1 MTTLRCQ
8 DVSIRLHKRTVVR
21 DFSAQVE
28 PGSWLCLIGPNGAG
42 KSSLLKAVAG
52 LIKYNGSVTIGE
64 EAINKLKAR
73 RRSQLISYV
82 PQAPIF
88 PLGMSGFEYVLLGR
102 NPYVSHFGYE
112 TTEDRHIVA
121 NVLERLELDSLAT
134 RDVSEMS
141 GGERQRFA
149 IARAI
154 AQGSPV
160 LLLDEPTSALD
171 LGNQQ
176 LALELVERLRVE
188 MGITVIS
195 AMHDLTLAGLY
206 SDQLLLLHEGN
217 TVVMGNAD
225 EVLQAETLSEFYG
238 AAVRVHRADDGTVV
252 VLPIR
257 NRDVLP

>member
-1 MTTLRCQ
+1 MSNLRCT
-8 DVSIRLHKRTVVR
+8 DVSIRLHKRTVVQ
-21 DFSAQVE
+21 DFSANVE

-52 LIKYNGSVTIGE
+52 LIKYSGEVTIGDE
-64 EAINKLKAR
+64 EVHKLKAR

-82 PQAPIF
+82 PQTPIF
-88 PLGMSGFEYVLLGR
+88 PLGMNGFEYVLLGR

-112 TTEDRHIVA
+112 TSEDRQIVA
-121 NVLERLELDSLAT
+121 DVLTRLELDSLAN

-176 LALELVERLRVE
+176 LALELVERLRSE
-188 MGITVIS
+188 MGLTVIS

-206 SDQLLLLHEGN
+206 SDQLLLLHEGT

-225 EVLQAETLSEFYG
+225 QVLQAETLSEFYG
-238 AAVRVHRADDGTVV
+238 ASVRVHRADDGTVV

-257 NRDVLP
+257 NRDVI